1 MQKLILKENSIH
13 EEKIFIEKSLNPR
26 PIPTILFP
34 QPKLPKIMG
43 PRSVFQPFKKK
54 ALRESYLE
62 KFRGQVMWSSL

>member
-1 MQKLILKENSIH
+1 MKSRENLH
-13 EEKIFIEKSLNPR
+13 RKIPESKANPNN
-26 PIPTILFP
+26 LFP